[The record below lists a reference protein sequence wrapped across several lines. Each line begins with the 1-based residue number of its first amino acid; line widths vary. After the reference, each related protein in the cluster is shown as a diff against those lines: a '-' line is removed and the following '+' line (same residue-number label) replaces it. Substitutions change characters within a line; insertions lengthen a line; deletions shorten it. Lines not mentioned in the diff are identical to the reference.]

1 MTGKSQYFKLGVFVI
16 AAIAIAL
23 IGVVILGA
31 GSLFR
36 KEIPV
41 ETYFNQSVQG
51 LAVGSPIKFRGIEIG
66 KVTRITIA
74 LAEYHTDKHYVLVRS
89 SLYEEMFMRR
99 TEAEIGKEINKQVK
113 NGLRTRL
120 AYQGLTGAAFLEVD
134 YLDPEQYQPLPIDW
148 PPKHIYI
155 PSAPSVITQL
165 SESLTRIM
173 RSLEGFNVQGLATRL
188 ELTLDTMIAVMEG
201 ADLSDVT
208 DEAQLLLAELRDTNK
223 KVNKLAAALG
233 NESTLNGLTDTVN
246 AAGRLIKNTE
256 KPLADTLVSLN
267 RAAASLNRLSNRLES
282 SPDGLPQTL
291 AQLRVTLKRLDR
303 LVSAPQRDLEEA
315 LADLRA
321 ASGDLRELTE
331 NARRNPSQ
339 ILFGRPPAPT
349 EYGERP

>member
-1 MTGKSQYFKLGVFVI
+1 
-16 AAIAIAL
+16 
-23 IGVVILGA
+23 
-31 GSLFR
+31 
-36 KEIPV
+36 
-41 ETYFNQSVQG
+41 
-51 LAVGSPIKFRGIEIG
+51 
-66 KVTRITIA
+66 
-74 LAEYHTDKHYVLVRS
+74 
-89 SLYEEMFMRR
+89 
-99 TEAEIGKEINKQVK
+99 
-113 NGLRTRL
+113 
-120 AYQGLTGAAFLEVD
+120 
-134 YLDPEQYQPLPIDW
+134 
-148 PPKHIYI
+148 
-155 PSAPSVITQL
+155 VITQL